1 MASVRDLSQHKAF
14 GGYLTEY
21 EHDSSY
27 THSPMK
33 FALYCPPNTPHP
45 SLLFYLS
52 GLTRS
57 HLRFPESSSIGL
69 QVAAQLG
76 LALAFADTSPRNLS
90 FPGFSEREEIGNA
103 ASFYLD
109 ATESPWDQNFQMYS
123 YLVKEW
129 IPAVTDML
137 SADSGRM
144 GIFGHSMGGHGALV
158 LALRNPGL
166 FRSVSA
172 FAPVAHPTGHPFG
185 QAIYTQYL
193 GSDQETWKLYDA
205 TELVKRGY
213 GVGLNARI
221 DIAGNDELAEMLLV
235 EDLEQAAK
243 ETGRTDM
250 QFIRHEGYPHG
261 APFVTSTVREVL
273 QYHSDLIQAP

>member
-1 MASVRDLSQHKAF
+1 MVRELSQHKAF

-21 EHDSSY
+21 EHDSAY
-27 THSPMK
+27 THTPMK
-33 FALYCPPNTPHP
+33 FALYRPPNISHP
-45 SLLFYLS
+45 NLLFYLP

-57 HLRFPESSSIGL
+57 HLRFPESSSVGL
-69 QVAAQLG
+69 QVAAKLG

-109 ATESPWDQNFQMYS
+109 ATESPWSENFQMYS
-123 YLVKEW
+123 YLVQEW
-129 IPAVTDML
+129 IPEVTNMVSTD
-137 SADSGRM
+137 AGRV

-172 FAPVAHPTGHPFG
+172 FAPVSHPTGHPFG

-193 GSDQETWKLYDA
+193 GKDQELWKLYDA
-205 TELVKRGY
+205 TELVKSGH
-213 GVGLNARI
+213 GVGLKARI
-221 DIAGNDELAEMLLV
+221 DIAGKDELADMLMV

-243 ETGRTDM
+243 DAGTDL
-250 QFIRHEGYPHG
+250 QFIRHEGYLHG
-261 APFVTSTVREVL
+261 APFVTSTVGEVL